1 MGDEKWLNY
10 LTKFRFGY
18 PTRFGM
24 GDEAPGMVPEDN
36 IVSIAMSSF
45 GQGISANQAQML
57 RSFTSI
63 ANNGI
68 MLEPKF
74 ISALYDPNTD
84 TARVSSKEE
93 VGNPVSEQA
102 ADDTLRYMINVGTD
116 PVYGTLY
123 SHDLQGPA
131 IQVDGYDIAVKSGTA
146 EIASED
152 GQGYI
157 KGAYINSV
165 VAMIP
170 AEDPEFIMYVT
181 IRQPEVLNVLSWRD
195 IVSPTL
201 KEAMLLK
208 DNLNLD
214 SPAPALARVA
224 NETEYQLPDLI
235 GKAPGE
241 SAEEL
246 RRQLVQPVILG
257 NGAEIK
263 KVSVEKGSKVIA
275 NQQVLLLTN
284 KFEEMPDLYA
294 ITKENMDIF
303 AEWTGIEVTYKGTG
317 SKVVDQSVEVGTALN
332 KTKKITITLGD

>member
-1 MGDEKWLNY
+1 
-10 LTKFRFGY
+10 
-18 PTRFGM
+18 
-24 GDEAPGMVPEDN
+24 MVPEDN

-45 GQGISANQAQML
+45 GQGISANQAQMI

-63 ANNGI
+63 ANSGV

-74 ISALYDPNTD
+74 ISALYDPNTG

-93 VGNPVSEQA
+93 VGNPVSKKA

-116 PVYGTLY
+116 PIYGTLY
-123 SHDLQGPA
+123 SHDLHAPA

-152 GQGYI
+152 GRGYI

-170 AEDPEFIMYVT
+170 AENPEFIMYVT

-195 IVSPTL
+195 IINPTL

-208 DNLNLD
+208 DNLNLNA
-214 SPAPALARVA
+214 PAPALTRVTT
-224 NETEYQLPDLI
+224 ETEYKLPDLI
-235 GKAPGE
+235 GKDPGT

-246 RRQLVQPVILG
+246 RRYLVQPVILG
-257 NGAEIK
+257 NGSEIK
-263 KVSVEKGSKVIA
+263 KVSLEKGSTIAA
-275 NQQVLLLTN
+275 NQQLLLLTN
-284 KFEEMPDLYA
+284 KFEEMPDLFA
-294 ITKENMDIF
+294 ITKENMEHF
-303 AEWTGIEVTYKGTG
+303 AEWTGIEVTYKGSG
-317 SKVVDQSVEVGTALN
+317 SKVVKQSVGIGTKL
-332 KTKKITITLGD
+332 KKIKKITVTLGD

>member
-1 MGDEKWLNY
+1 
-10 LTKFRFGY
+10 
-18 PTRFGM
+18 
-24 GDEAPGMVPEDN
+24 
-36 IVSIAMSSF
+36 
-45 GQGISANQAQML
+45 
-57 RSFTSI
+57 
-63 ANNGI
+63 
-68 MLEPKF
+68 
-74 ISALYDPNTD
+74 
-84 TARVSSKEE
+84 
-93 VGNPVSEQA
+93 
-102 ADDTLRYMINVGTD
+102 MINVGTD

-214 SPAPALARVA
+214 SPAPALAQVA

-263 KVSVEKGSKVIA
+263 KFQSKREA
-275 NQQVLLLTN
+275 T
-284 KFEEMPDLYA
+284 
-294 ITKENMDIF
+294 
-303 AEWTGIEVTYKGTG
+303 
-317 SKVVDQSVEVGTALN
+317 
-332 KTKKITITLGD
+332 